1 MSNDK
6 KILYEPI
13 CWRYVTISQKI
24 FLGICLEFCI
34 DDEEL
39 MLPTVICCASDKWKD
54 VPILRAQYSLP
65 IIHAAPVLIFGDVC

>member
-1 MSNDK
+1 MTSRFLYWRLYVQLRK
-6 KILYEPI
+6 KFSEPI

-39 MLPTVICCASDKWKD
+39 MLPTVICYASDK
-54 VPILRAQYSLP
+54 
-65 IIHAAPVLIFGDVC
+65 G

>member
-13 CWRYVTISQKI
+13 CWRYITISQKI

-39 MLPTVICCASDKWKD
+39 MLPTVICCASDK
-54 VPILRAQYSLP
+54 
-65 IIHAAPVLIFGDVC
+65 G